1 MNNKQNRAVF
11 LLTIDTD
18 GSDLKQVLEQYHWQ
32 VNQSDSLIAATDK
45 LAQGHF
51 NVAIAKLS
59 DKVELSQLEQLEELL
74 AFDPY
79 VNWLLIL
86 PDTPFSGHKVSD
98 TVHTMIAEYCFD
110 FHHGPVQAELLLTV
124 LGHAYGMADVNRDPR
139 TINGTA
145 YSQFGIIGNSEP
157 MQQLYRN
164 IQKVCEL
171 DDPVLITGETG
182 TGKELVANAIH
193 YHSPRADAQII
204 VINCGSLA
212 DSLVQAELF
221 GYEKGA
227 FTGAYHRKV
236 GRIEASN
243 GGTLFLDEI
252 GDLPLSQQANLLR
265 FLQEKTIVRVG
276 GHEEIPVDVRIM
288 AATHIDLKQAV
299 AEGHFRDDLYYR
311 LRVLH
316 ITIPPLR
323 ERGDDIELLC
333 RYFLQ
338 RDNVGRHNR
347 ARGLSAAALRVVN
360 EYDWKGNVRELANTI
375 KHAQIMSDKRLIT
388 PEDLELERRQHSRQ
402 TGTLEQLREDADRSA
417 IQGCLRQYKN
427 NVSQAAHVLGVSRV
441 TLHRLINKYHL
452 HVK

>member
-1 MNNKQNRAVF
+1 MNTTPIRQVF
-11 LLTIDTD
+11 FLNIADKGTDILEVLQQHHWLVNESDTI
-18 GSDLKQVLEQYHWQ
+18 EQASHALQ
-32 VNQSDSLIAATDK
+32 
-45 LAQGHF
+45 QGHY

-59 DKVELSQLEQLEELL
+59 ETITMEQLANLEALL
-74 AFDPY
+74 SVDPY
-79 VNWLLIL
+79 VNWILIL
-86 PDTPFSGHKVSD
+86 PESPFAVQKVAE
-98 TVHTMIAEYCFD
+98 TANAMISEYCFD
-110 FHHGPVQAELLLTV
+110 YHHGPIQAELLLTI
-124 LGHAYGMADVNRDPR
+124 LGHAYGMADVMRDPR
-139 TINGTA
+139 VINGTA

-164 IQKVCEL
+164 IQKVCAL

-193 YHSPRADAQII
+193 YHSSRADSQII

-227 FTGAYHRKV
+227 FTGAYSRKV

-276 GHEEIPVDVRIM
+276 GHEEIPVNVRII
-288 AATHIDLKQAV
+288 AATHIDLEQAV
-299 AEGHFRDDLYYR
+299 VDGRFRDDLYYR

-338 RDNVGRHNR
+338 RDNVGSHNR

-360 EYDWKGNVRELANTI
+360 EHDWKGNVRELANTI
-375 KHAQIMSDKRLIT
+375 KRAQIMSDKRLIT
-388 PEDLELERRQHSRQ
+388 PDDLELERRHHNRQ

-417 IQGCLRQYKN
+417 IQGCLRQYRN